1 MPEWGRPVS
10 GWLVHVL
17 HSRGKLART
26 VACAYLIAPDSA
38 NVQVRCAA
46 PKVDPATW
54 LHPRSTLLHGCT
66 QGRPC
71 YNGWGLAGSEAAAA
85 ALHQLRWLASASL
98 ALHQH
103 PPAGSNVRLPNRRE
117 GGCCVAVPTLSPRPR
132 HRFLGT
138 WKAGQIPGSQ
148 GPHGH
153 AWHVVR
159 VSVLFLCCS
168 ETPHPLD
175 IIRKPC
181 CYY

>member
-1 MPEWGRPVS
+1 MV
-10 GWLVHVL
+10 GWCTSSTHAANSRAPWRVHTSL
-17 HSRGKLART
+17 LLT
-26 VACAYLIAPDSA
+26 LQTC
-38 NVQVRCAA
+38 RCD
-46 PKVDPATW
+46 V